1 MNSGTP
7 PKKDSGLTASFVTG
21 AIALVFLVIGFQ
33 VALFVNKAAVTHIVA
48 HRDHPDT
55 VYVLPEW
62 ADGGGSSGA
71 DDTPDDPVGE
81 VFVRDEGFARGEGAT
96 GGTGQRVGWRA
107 GWRAGSAE
115 QRTGSAERRAGGT
128 GQRAGS
134 AGQRVGSAEQRT
146 GSAEQRAGSAGQRVG
161 STRRQE
167 SGDKQ
172 RAGTTGQRA
181 AISGQRTVRRNAQH
195 SASARGVWE
204 KAERKVES
212 FPFNPNTVSVEDLQR
227 LGFSAKQAQ
236 SIENYR
242 LKGGRFR
249 RPADFAKSYVVAD
262 SIFQRLRPFIR
273 IPRLDINRADSTA
286 LLDLPGIGPYFAGKV
301 VQYRERLG
309 GYSCPEQLMEIYHF
323 DADKYDGLKDLIT
336 CSAAAPFPI
345 WTATEEQLAQHPHI
359 SRAEAHSIIL
369 YRQHHSPADCTLDG
383 IIAAGILSPDHASG
397 LARCN
402 LAQAQ

>member
-55 VYVLPEW
+55 VYILPEW

-81 VFVRDEGFARGEGAT
+81 VFVRDEGFARGEGLT
-96 GGTGQRVGWRA
+96 GGSGRRA

-115 QRTGSAERRAGGT
+115 QRTGSA
-128 GQRAGS
+128 GQRA
-134 AGQRVGSAEQRT
+134 
-146 GSAEQRAGSAGQRVG
+146 GSAEQRAGS
-161 STRRQE
+161 TRRQE
-167 SGDKQ
+167 SGAKQ
-172 RAGTTGQRA
+172 RAGTTGQQTG
-181 AISGQRTVRRNAQH
+181 ISGQRTVRRNAQH

-323 DADKYDGLKDLIT
+323 DADKYNGLKDLIT

-383 IIAAGILSPDHASG
+383 LIAAGILSPDHASG
-397 LARCN
+397 LYRCN
-402 LAQAQ
+402 LAQAE

>member
-48 HRDHPDT
+48 HRDLPDT
-55 VYVLPEW
+55 VYILPEW

-96 GGTGQRVGWRA
+96 GGTERRV

-115 QRTGSAERRAGGT
+115 RRAGSAGQRAGGT

-134 AGQRVGSAEQRT
+134 
-146 GSAEQRAGSAGQRVG
+146 
-161 STRRQE
+161 TRRQE
-167 SGDKQ
+167 SGAKQ

-181 AISGQRTVRRNAQH
+181 AISGQRTFRRNAQH

-262 SIFQRLRPFIR
+262 SVFQRLRPFIR

-323 DADKYDGLKDLIT
+323 DADKYNGLKDLIT

-359 SRAEAHSIIL
+359 SRAEAHSIVL

-383 IIAAGILSPDHASG
+383 LIAAGILSPDHASG
-397 LARCN
+397 LSRCN

>member
-62 ADGGGSSGA
+62 ADGGGSSEA
-71 DDTPDDPVGE
+71 DDTPEDPVGE
-81 VFVRDEGFARGEGAT
+81 VFVRDEGAT
-96 GGTGQRVGWRA
+96 GSSGRRAGSAGQRTGSAGQRAGGTGQRVG
-107 GWRAGSAE
+107 
-115 QRTGSAERRAGGT
+115 GT
-128 GQRAGS
+128 GQRTGT
-134 AGQRVGSAEQRT
+134 AEQRT

-167 SGDKQ
+167 SGAKQ

-227 LGFSAKQAQ
+227 LGFSVKQAQ

-336 CSAAAPFPI
+336 CSAATPFPI

-383 IIAAGILSPDHASG
+383 LIAAGILSPDHASG
-397 LARCN
+397 LSRCN